1 MASTE
6 YLKASAHLLPT
17 LKSFLPTLQSFFT
30 SHSPLSPQSWLT
42 YYATVDPLHTAI
54 VLCTIS
60 STAVYVAQQITGN
73 ASQVDRIWTFA
84 PVWYGA
90 HFTLQPVIA
99 AKLIASGLAKG
110 TLKGAASDPVAALSF
125 WGKKLA
131 GNSNV
136 TAQLQ
141 PRLALMLALQLLWS
155 SRLTFN
161 AWRRGFFKVG
171 EEDYRWPEL
180 RKGMPR
186 WQWELFAFFFIA
198 IIQNILLAITALPQY
213 MLLSTTFSAR
223 GVLASSP
230 TLQLT
235 TADLILA
242 AVFLVNLGFEFL
254 ADHQQQVYQNWKRG
268 YKASLFGLPQKR
280 EGKDNSQA
288 TKDEA
293 VTFGYSDGAQ
303 LFTEAD
309 RKRGF
314 VTKGLWAWSR
324 HPNFACEQCVWWL
337 LYLFV
342 AITFYPSLF
351 TSSHHTA
358 REMLKL
364 GHALV
369 LNYALISPVAM
380 SGLFAAS
387 TDYTEKMSA
396 KKYPLYKS
404 YKRAVAPFNP
414 LETILRKVWFRVVV
428 GEEERKKVY
437 DEVWGGNAAGS
448 KTK

>member
-6 YLKASAHLLPT
+6 YLKAMAHLVPT
-17 LKSFLPTLQSFFT
+17 LKSFLPTLQSFFST
-30 SHSPLSPQSWLT
+30 HSALNPQSWLT
-42 YYATVDPLHTAI
+42 YYASVDPLHTAI
-54 VLCTIS
+54 VLCAIS
-60 STAVYVAQQITGN
+60 STAVYVTQQITGN

-90 HFTLQPVIA
+90 HFALQPVVA
-99 AKLIASGLAKG
+99 AKLIASGLAKQ
-110 TLKGAASDPVAALSF
+110 TFEHAAANPVAALSF
-125 WGKKLA
+125 WGKKA
-131 GNSNV
+131 VSNPNLN
-136 TAQLQ
+136 AQLQ
-141 PRLALMLALQLLWS
+141 PRLALMLALQILWS

-180 RKGMPR
+180 RKSMPR

-198 IIQNILLAITALPQY
+198 IAQNILLAITALPQY
-213 MLLSTTFSAR
+213 MLLSTTFSAKGR
-223 GVLASSP
+223 LPTSP

-235 TADLILA
+235 NADYILA
-242 AVFLVNLGFEFL
+242 VVFVVNLGFEFL

-268 YKASLFGLPQKR
+268 YKASVFGLPQKR
-280 EGKDNSQA
+280 QDSKKA

-293 VTFGYSDGAQ
+293 ALFGSSDDA

-342 AITFYPSLF
+342 PITFAPSLF
-351 TSSHHTA
+351 TSSHHTT
-358 REMLKL
+358 REVLKL
-364 GHALV
+364 GHALI
-369 LNYALISPVAM
+369 LNYALVSPVAM
-380 SGLFAAS
+380 SALFAAS
-387 TDYTEKMSA
+387 TDFTEKMSA
-396 KKYPLYKS
+396 KKYPLYNS
-404 YKRAVAPFNP
+404 YKRVVAPFNP
-414 LETILRKVWFRVVV
+414 IETLLRKVYFQTAV
-428 GEEERKKVY
+428 GEEERRKVY
-437 DEVWGGNAAGS
+437 DEVWGGDVAQAKS
-448 KTK
+448 S